1 MNIEIERKFL
11 MADDSWRAEAGEGV
25 HYAQGY
31 LNKKGNTVRVRVAG
45 EKGYL
50 TIKSKTQSFTRLE
63 FEYQIPLGD
72 ANAMLE
78 LSQTPIVEKYRYK
91 IKRGNHTW
99 EIDEFLGD
107 NKGLIV
113 AEIELRSEQEAFE
126 MPEWIGFEV
135 TADKRYYNSH
145 LAENPYKNWGKV

>member
-11 MADDSWRAEAGEGV
+11 MADDSWRIEAGEGV

-31 LNKKGNTVRVRVAG
+31 LNKKGNTVRVRIAG
-45 EKGYL
+45 DKGFL
-50 TIKSKTQSFTRLE
+50 TIKSKTESFSRME
-63 FEYQIPLGD
+63 FEYEIPVDD
-72 ANAMLE
+72 AKTMMQ
-78 LSQTPIVEKYRYK
+78 LSQTPVVEKYRYK
-91 IKRGNHTW
+91 IKKGKHTW

-113 AEIELRSEQEAFE
+113 AEIELESEEETFD
-126 MPEWIGFEV
+126 MPKWIGKEV

-145 LAENPYKNWGKV
+145 LAENPFKNWEQL